1 MDDRKVFKQD
11 KDDERI
17 DYYTS
22 ISLEYRFE
30 KPAIEKLIQEYL
42 EIDIILFFIETEND
56 NKAMTCTSS
65 QQIQTPTRTIQHYQS
80 APSFYYAPI
89 TSGSDSNDFQH
100 HASTPLLC
108 QVAISSYQDIPI
120 VDRFVRHFGKV
131 QPDLLWTSPL
141 PVRPRIFSMRPPSL
155 SCKIF
160 LGGIP
165 HDLNPRD
172 LQECLES
179 FELVRL
185 EWPNMDNMPM
195 HRYSS
200 NITIGFA
207 YTIYE
212 TEESIH
218 ETLHICSTKTDRS
231 LDDGRCEYYLDV
243 YNQRTISPRKNS
255 NDFVEDSQWLPEG
268 NSYGSWKQRLDSN
281 ECLNRTVFVGALHG
295 MMTAYAVARICHE
308 LFEDI
313 EYAALDTDRK
323 IT

>member
-1 MDDRKVFKQD
+1 
-11 KDDERI
+11 
-17 DYYTS
+17 
-22 ISLEYRFE
+22 
-30 KPAIEKLIQEYL
+30 
-42 EIDIILFFIETEND
+42 
-56 NKAMTCTSS
+56 MTCTSN

-89 TSGSDSNDFQH
+89 TSGSDSNDY
-100 HASTPLLC
+100 STDRIRNTPC
-108 QVAISSYQDIPI
+108 SQVSISSYQDIPI
-120 VDRFVRHFGKV
+120 VDRF
-131 QPDLLWTSPL
+131 
-141 PVRPRIFSMRPPSL
+141 
-155 SCKIF
+155 IF

-185 EWPNMDNMPM
+185 EWPDMGNMSM

-207 YTIYE
+207 YTVYE

-218 ETLHICSTKTDRS
+218 EILHICSTKTDRS

-243 YNQRTISPRKNS
+243 YNQRTISRRKNL
-255 NDFVEDSQWLPEG
+255 NDSVEDSQWLPEG

-295 MMTAYAVARICHE
+295 MMTAYAVARICQE